1 MVNARRSELKIIDEI
16 LSLSKNGAKTTELL
30 YQCNLSY
37 TQCKSY
43 ISFLLE
49 KSVLMEKSEKNGCNY
64 NKVYYTTQRGND
76 LLLNVKQALVY
87 LE

>member
-43 ISFLLE
+43 LSFLQE
-49 KSVLMEKSEKNGCNY
+49 KSVLMEKTEKNGGNY
-64 NKVYYTTQRGND
+64 NKIYYTTQRGND
-76 LLLNVKQALVY
+76 LLLNIKQALVY